1 MNVIE
6 KVAKKIREVKI
17 QGAENIAKAAVIA
30 IREFSNDI
38 ETSNKDEFLNK
49 IEEAKKI
56 LLESRPTEPLMRNSL
71 NFIIMMIEKDSS
83 NDIKYLKNAVF
94 SYSNEILKNMEFAKS
109 KIAEIGSKLIEDDEV
124 VFTHCH
130 SSTVIGIFKKAK
142 EQGKNFRVIC
152 TETRP
157 LFQGRKTAKEL
168 SKFGIPVTM
177 IVDSASNFIMEKA
190 TIVIVGAD
198 AITPKGIINKI
209 GTSLIALA
217 AKRAWVPFYSACEL
231 LKFDSRTLENSYV
244 IEERKSDEIWK
255 TRNKNIKIVNPAFDL
270 TENEY
275 ITGIISEEGIQHPQV
290 LIQKIQEKY
299 PWLFRR

>member
-1 MNVIE
+1 VIE
-6 KVAKKIREVKI
+6 KVAKKIKEIKI
-17 QGAENIAKAAVIA
+17 QGAENIARAAIIA
-30 IREFSNDI
+30 IQEFSNEI
-38 ETSNKDEFLNK
+38 ETNNKDEFLNK
-49 IEEAKKI
+49 IEEAKQI
-56 LLESRPTEPLMRNSL
+56 LLESRPTEPLMKNSL
-71 NFIIMMIEKDSS
+71 NFIIMMIKKNSSKD
-83 NDIKYLKNAVF
+83 IEYLKNVVS

-109 KIAEIGSKLIEDDEV
+109 KIAEIGSTLIENDEV

-130 SSTVIGIFKKAK
+130 SSTVIGILKKAK
-142 EQGKNFRVIC
+142 EQGKNFKVIC

-157 LFQGRKTAKEL
+157 SFQGRKTAKEL

-177 IVDSASNFIMEKA
+177 IVDSASNFMMEKA

-198 AITPKGIINKI
+198 AITPRGIVNKI

-217 AKRAWVPFYSACEL
+217 AKKTWVPFYSACEL
-231 LKFDSRTLENSYV
+231 WKFDSRTLENSYI

-255 TRNKNIKIVNPAFDL
+255 TRNKNIKILNPAFDL

-275 ITGIISEEGIQHPQV
+275 ITGIICEEGIQHPQV
-290 LIQKIQEKY
+290 LIQKIQAKH